1 MTTLTII
8 LFAGCIPLARA
19 ITVSRAAGFRGFVG
33 FAIWWLEASARERII
48 LAHGLREF
56 DKGRQA
62 RRAQLSEE
70 VR

>member
-1 MTTLTII
+1 MSTLIII

-19 ITVSRAAGFRGFVG
+19 ITLSRAAGFRGCVG
-33 FAIWWLEASARERII
+33 FAVWVLETSAREQMV
-48 LAHGLREF
+48 LGAGLREF
-56 DKGRQA
+56 DRGCKA

>member
-19 ITVSRAAGFRGFVG
+19 ITLSRAAGFRGCVG
-33 FAIWWLEASARERII
+33 FAVWALETLAREATI
-48 LAHGLREF
+48 LATGLREF
-56 DKGRQA
+56 DRGRKA

-70 VR
+70 AR